1 VKSNVWG
8 VKITA
13 VKKEVVALSNDLGHI
28 ATLLVAGSDQYNTV
42 QQRRALSVVFTYLAL
57 DDLC

>member
-1 VKSNVWG
+1 MPREIEVLG

-28 ATLLVAGSDQYNTV
+28 ATLLVAGSDQYSSI
-42 QQRRALSVVFTYLAL
+42 AKGPECGLYLL
-57 DDLC
+57 GSG